1 MATEPPE
8 PSGESPATET
18 AVNWHGR
25 MWRIAGPIILSNVS
39 VPLLGIVDTAVM
51 GHLPGPQYIG
61 AVAVGAVIFHVVYW
75 GFAFLRMGTTGFT
88 AQALGAGDADEV
100 RATLARALILAAL
113 LGAAAIVLQRPIAWA
128 AFPLIQAS
136 PNVEPLA
143 DLYFSI
149 RVWGAPAA
157 LANFAFLGWFIGI
170 QNTHAALVLQ
180 IVMNGVNI
188 VLDLWFVLGLGWGVE
203 GVAIATLIAEVGAVV
218 VGAVL
223 VARNLRP
230 IGGRWRRQLILDAGR
245 IRLMMSLN
253 RDMFIRSLC
262 LMGSFAVFTAVGA
275 RIGDLVL
282 AANAV
287 LFNFQIF
294 MAYALDAFA
303 FAAEAL
309 IGNAIGGRDRARYR
323 TAVRVTTLWAFLFA
337 LGFTAFYA
345 LAGTAIIDVI
355 TDIEDVRAAARDY
368 LAWAIVLPLISIWS
382 FQLDGIFIGATRGPD
397 MRNAMVISAVVY
409 VAALWALVPSL
420 GNHGLWLAFSIFMVA
435 RAITLGALFPAI
447 GRSIDNP

>member
-1 MATEPPE
+1 LSDAPQMMDAN
-8 PSGESPATET
+8 GGD
-18 AVNWHGR
+18 WHR
-25 MWRIAGPIILSNVS
+25 RVWRLAGPIILSNVS

-75 GFAFLRMGTTGFT
+75 GMGFLRMGTTGFT
-88 AQALGAGDADEV
+88 AQALGANDADEV
-100 RATLARALILAAL
+100 RATLARALIVAVL
-113 LGAAAIVLQRPIAWA
+113 LGVALIAVQRPIAWA
-128 AFPLIQAS
+128 ALPLINAS
-136 PNVEPLA
+136 PQVEPLA

-149 RVWGAPAA
+149 RIWGAPAA

-170 QNTHAALVLQ
+170 HNTRAALVLQ

-218 VGAVL
+218 LGAAL
-223 VARNLRP
+223 VMRNLRP
-230 IGGRWRRQLILDAGR
+230 MGGHWRRALILDAGR
-245 IRLMMSLN
+245 IRKMMSLN
-253 RDMFIRSLC
+253 RDIFIRSLC
-262 LMGSFAVFTAVGA
+262 LMGSFAVFTSVGA
-275 RIGDLVL
+275 RIGDVAL

-303 FAAEAL
+303 FAAETL
-309 IGNAIGGRDRARYR
+309 VGSAIGAGDRARYR
-323 TAVRVTTLWAFLFA
+323 TAVRVTSVWALVFA
-337 LGFTAFYA
+337 AGFAVFYA
-345 LAGTAIIDVI
+345 LVGASVIDAI
-355 TDIEDVRAAARDY
+355 TDIEPVRAAARDY
-368 LAWAIVLPLISIWS
+368 LPWAVVLPLISVWS

-397 MRNAMVISAVVY
+397 MRNAMVLSALAY
-409 VAALWALVPSL
+409 IAALAVLVPWL
-420 GNHGLWLAFSIFMVA
+420 GNHGLWLAFTVFMVA

-447 GRSIDNP
+447 GRSIENA